1 MRLLL
6 ILATIP
12 SLVWAQSK
20 PKAKPRPRP
29 QAVVKPANLN
39 LGAGFGGALQAPVML
54 QGPYTYPVNGQLG
67 QYQLP
72 VNPTMFSQC
81 PPGMNCPGI
90 PGYLAHF
97 NRGIPGMNGPN
108 QPASGFNILRYGPN
122 PNDPM
127 QTQFPRAGS
136 GSGGSNPLSQIMSM
150 LGGGGSGSGGLNNGG
165 SGYSPGSY
173 GGGGSYGT
181 QSGPVD
187 VRPNSLCRG
196 KGESYQSKQQSE
208 LGGLSPCD
216 IIYNTLRDGCTGE
229 YVRQLANIDL
239 PDMENYCPGWNRI
252 KMNET
257 VRLNVLMNF
266 VAAVVN
272 VESSWNTK
280 TESDFNLANS
290 SKGLL
295 QLTKETDRKHGC
307 ECRNLNNE
315 YDIRQNL
322 QCGTQMIVSFMARDG
337 VVAQGSRHNFGRGV
351 GKSFGPFRPKPDGSD
366 KPALIRIKNWVS
378 DHCRN
383 HLPGNTPGREESP
396 PATSSLGLQPRQLVC
411 VNSGF

>member
-6 ILATIP
+6 ILVTIP
-12 SLVWAQSK
+12 SLVWAQSR
-20 PKAKPRPRP
+20 PKAKPRARP
-29 QAVVKPANLN
+29 QSAVQPANLN

-54 QGPYTYPVNGQLG
+54 QGPYSYPVNGQLG

-97 NRGIPGMNGPN
+97 NRGIPGMAGPN

-136 GSGGSNPLSQIMSM
+136 GAGGSNPLSQIMSM
-150 LGGGGSGSGGLNNGG
+150 LGGGGSGGGSN
-165 SGYSPGSY
+165 SGYSPASFGNSGY
-173 GGGGSYGT
+173 NGGGSI
-181 QSGPVD
+181 SPSD
-187 VRPNSLCRG
+187 VKPNSLCRG
-196 KGESYQSKQQSE
+196 NGDSYQTRQQSE

-229 YVRQLANIDL
+229 YVHRLARMNL

-252 KMNET
+252 KMDET
-257 VRLNVLMNF
+257 KRLNVLMNF
-266 VAAVVN
+266 VAAIVN
-272 VESSWNTK
+272 VESSWRSK
-280 TESDFNLANS
+280 TESDFNLPNS

-295 QLTKETDRKHGC
+295 QLTKQTDQKHGC
-307 ECRNLNNE
+307 SCRDLTNE

-322 QCGTQMIVSFMARDG
+322 QCGTQMIVSFMAIDG
-337 VVAQGSRHNFGRGV
+337 VVAQGSTKSVGRGI
-351 GKSFGPFRPKPDGSD
+351 GKSFGPFRPNDSGGE
-366 KPALIRIKNWVS
+366 KPALTKVKTWLS

-396 PATSSLGLQPRQLVC
+396 PATSSVDFQPRQLVC